1 MFFERYEK
9 RFELSERKP
18 PLLAPLDFRPSY
30 GPVDLESIG
39 TKTRPAENT
48 SSSFEQKLISF
59 FAKSLLT
66 VLTLIVQWFTKV
78 TKPKS

>member
-1 MFFERYEK
+1 MFFERYDK
-9 RFELSERKP
+9 RFALSERKP
-18 PLLAPLDFRPSY
+18 PLLAFLDFRPSY
-30 GPVDLESIG
+30 GPVESIG
-39 TKTRPAENT
+39 TRTRPAENT